1 MSVVFQ
7 LAGKAIDNGK
17 AEELAAAFVQMEKG
31 LRNEPGFARATLLL
45 SRLTLQCQFLF
56 YWSTYEEGLAFNKKF
71 QLGLSARFAPLM
83 EKQTTLITSMLEEE
97 VGQAPQAG
105 KVAPD
110 AADGQV
116 VLHFSGS
123 AQPAGIPMAR
133 AVLHDALLPLFATCP
148 GFQGLSVLVN
158 HQEGKLQFLATF
170 EEFERSFGWVR
181 DHAKAL
187 LTPFD
192 GVVTDPTLPGFFAVM
207 GDIRMSEAAAAR

>member
-17 AEELAAAFVQMEKG
+17 ADELAVAFMQMEKG
-31 LRNEPGFARATLLL
+31 LRNEPGFSRAVLLV

-83 EKQTTLITSMLEEE
+83 EKQTTLITSMLDEE
-97 VGQAPQAG
+97 VGSAPQAG

-123 AQPAGIPMAR
+123 ALPAGIPEAR
-133 AVLHDALLPLFATCP
+133 AVLHDSVLPLFATCP
-148 GFQGLSVLVN
+148 GFLGLSVLVN
-158 HQEGKLQFLATF
+158 HQEGKVQFLAAF
-170 EEFERSFGWVR
+170 EDFDKSFGWVKE
-181 DHAKAL
+181 HSKAL

-192 GVVTDPTLPGFFAVM
+192 GVVTDPTLPSFFAVM
-207 GDIRMSEAAAAR
+207 GDIRMSEAVTAR

>member
-17 AEELAAAFVQMEKG
+17 ADELAAAFVQMEKG
-31 LRNEPGFARATLLL
+31 LRNEPGFARAVLLV

-56 YWSTYEEGLAFNKKF
+56 YWSTYEEGLAFNQKF
-71 QLGLSARFAPLM
+71 QIGLSARFAPLM

-97 VGQAPQAG
+97 VGRTPQAG
-105 KVAPD
+105 PVAPD

-123 AQPAGIPMAR
+123 ARPAEIPRAR
-133 AVLHDALLPLFATCP
+133 AILRDSVLPLFAKCP
-148 GFQGLSVLVN
+148 GFLGISVLAN
-158 HQEGKLQFLATF
+158 HPEGKVQFLATF
-170 EEFERSFGWVR
+170 EEFEKAFGWVR
-181 DHAKAL
+181 DHATAL

-192 GVVTDPTLPGFFAVM
+192 GVVDDPTLPSFFAVM
-207 GDIRMSEAAAAR
+207 GDIRMSEAATAR